1 MSSDAGVA
9 RRAGVLLVGGGL
21 AATRTA
27 QALRADGYDGS
38 VILASEEHE
47 LPYDRPPLSKE
58 MISAGAG
65 PSRLLSD
72 EDARAAGLEV
82 RLGHRA
88 VGLDL
93 TARRVRFDGDL
104 PDIGYERLVVA
115 TGARPRTLP
124 VLAGAACARTLRT
137 VEDSRWLRARFVP
150 GAKVVVVGA
159 GFVGLEVAATAR
171 GAGCEVDVVEAA
183 ASPLERAVGP
193 ELGGWLIERHRD
205 QGVRVRCG
213 VCVASWAPCGDGVQL
228 ELSDGAQLAADV
240 VVVGVGITRDLS
252 WLAGA
257 GLDVHA
263 GLTVDAC
270 GRTSDPAVFGVGD
283 ITCVHDADGVC
294 TVTQHW
300 TATTTQTGRVA
311 ATMLARPA
319 PPTARDEGY
328 VWSDQYDMKIQLV
341 GAMAGAARLMDDS
354 AEASRFLAEYYR
366 GDRLVGA
373 AAVNCPRDLL
383 KRRLAL
389 RSGG

>member
-1 MSSDAGVA
+1 MSGDMGVE
-9 RRAGVLLVGGGL
+9 RAGVLLIGGGL

-27 QALRADGYDGS
+27 QALRADGYTGS
-38 VILASEEHE
+38 VIMASEEHE
-47 LPYDRPPLSKE
+47 PPYDRPPLSKE
-58 MISAGAG
+58 MISTGAG

-72 EDARAAGLEV
+72 EDARAAGLDI
-82 RLGHRA
+82 RLGQRA

-93 TARRVRFDGDL
+93 TARRVRFDGGL

-137 VEDSRWLRARFVP
+137 VEDSRWLRARFVA
-150 GAKVVVVGA
+150 GAKVVVIGA
-159 GFVGLEVAATAR
+159 GFIGLEVAATAR
-171 GAGCEVDVVEAA
+171 AIGCEVDVVEAA
-183 ASPLERAVGP
+183 AAPLERAVGP
-193 ELGGWLIERHRD
+193 ELGSWLIERHRD

-213 VCVASWAPCGDGVQL
+213 VSVANWTPRDDGVQL
-228 ELSDGAQLAADV
+228 ELSDGGQLVADV

-252 WLAGA
+252 WLADA

-263 GLTVDAC
+263 GLRVDGC

-283 ITCVHDADGVC
+283 ITCVHDAGGGC
-294 TVTQHW
+294 AVTQHW
-300 TATTTQTGRVA
+300 TATTIQAGRVA
-311 ATMLARPA
+311 AAMLARPA

-328 VWSDQYDMKIQLV
+328 VWSDQYGMKIQLV
-341 GAMAGAARLMDDS
+341 GATTGAARLADDS
-354 AEASRFLAEYYR
+354 AGTSRFLAEYYR
-366 GDRLVGA
+366 DDRLVGA
-373 AAVNCPRDLL
+373 AAVNSPRDLL